1 MSLGQAQASSRV
13 VSDDVRHGLRR
24 YHLMAVVEYDGTEY
38 LGFQIQGRGRT
49 IQGEIERALAQVT
62 QHRTRIVAA
71 GRTDAGVHAKGQV
84 IHFVAQWRHD
94 LADLQRAL
102 NAVLAPDVVLVE
114 LREAPP
120 SFHARYSALS
130 REYVYTVY
138 NGPVRSPI
146 WQRHAYCY
154 PRPLDAEAMDR
165 ACRSL
170 LGTHD
175 FLPFG
180 WPPRGENTVRT
191 VYRAC
196 CWRAGAFVYIELV
209 ADAFL
214 RRMVRRIVGNLLL
227 VGSGELS
234 VAGFA
239 DLRSLQHR
247 RTPAVD
253 APAQGLCLVRVNYEQ
268 EQLAVRRLERDGF
281 VNGR

>member
-1 MSLGQAQASSRV
+1 VSVVEAQASSARAAV
-13 VSDDVRHGLRR
+13 DDARHSLRQ
-24 YHLMAVVEYDGTEY
+24 YHLMAIVEYDGTEY
-38 LGFQIQGRGRT
+38 LGFQIQRKGRT

-62 QHRTRIVAA
+62 RHTTRIVGA

-102 NAVLAPDVVLVE
+102 NAVLSQDVVLVD
-114 LREAPP
+114 LREAVPG
-120 SFHARYSALS
+120 FHARYSAFS
-130 REYVYTVY
+130 REYVYTIY

-146 WQRHAYCY
+146 WQRYALCY

-165 ACRSL
+165 ACSYL

-180 WPPRGENTVRT
+180 WPPHGENTVRT
-191 VYRAC
+191 VYRAR
-196 CWRAGAFVYIELV
+196 CWRAGALVYIELE

-227 VGSGELS
+227 AGSGELS
-234 VAGFA
+234 LEGFA
-239 DLRSLQHR
+239 ALLLKHR

-253 APAQGLCLVRVNYEQ
+253 APAQGLCLVRVNYET
-268 EQLAVRRLERDGF
+268 EQ
-281 VNGR
+281 